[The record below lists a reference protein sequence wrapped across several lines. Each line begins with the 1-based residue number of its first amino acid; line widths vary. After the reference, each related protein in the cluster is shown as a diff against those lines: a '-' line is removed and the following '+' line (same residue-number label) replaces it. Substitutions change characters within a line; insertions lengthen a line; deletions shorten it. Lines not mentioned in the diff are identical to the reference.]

1 MNRTAANFHELWTAH
16 AGAVRRFAIGLS
28 GNAATADD
36 LTAEG
41 VIALQVHG
49 IGKKTE
55 AVGKEVMWKNIRI
68 QELK

>member
-1 MNRTAANFHELWTAH
+1 MTK
-16 AGAVRRFAIGLS
+16 
-28 GNAATADD
+28 
-36 LTAEG
+36 EG

-68 QELK
+68 QEIK